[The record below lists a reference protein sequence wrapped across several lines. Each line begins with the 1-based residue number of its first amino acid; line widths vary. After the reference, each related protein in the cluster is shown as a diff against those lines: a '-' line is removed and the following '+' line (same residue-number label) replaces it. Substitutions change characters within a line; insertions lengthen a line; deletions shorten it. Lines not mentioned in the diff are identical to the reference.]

1 MRQGKVLQITFCVVI
16 LFSCAFLPFY
26 IGTTINIKM
35 IRMRESSIFM
45 IIGNFITVCF

>member
-26 IGTTINIKM
+26 TGMTINTKM
-35 IRMRESSIFM
+35 IRMREYGIFTITGSSIM
-45 IIGNFITVCF
+45 GCF